1 MHPRTGRLLT
11 KPYEAVLVY
20 AMNVLLLIVVVEF
33 VFGELHSKT
42 HVKRAGLQK
51 QFPSSVMLR
60 GRGGNLA
67 YIYSY
72 WVAAEAI
79 NLNFTARVNDS
90 LYRAL
95 QRSGL
100 KASVLCLSRSL
111 QIVAQK
117 KMVKPLLLKYG
128 KYAGK
133 STITVGLGFLS
144 SSCVSAL
151 LDIIKWR
158 LNLNGLWE

>member
-1 MHPRTGRLLT
+1 MHPRTGRLPT
-11 KPYEAVLVY
+11 KPYEAILVY
-20 AMNVLLLIVVVEF
+20 AMNVLFLITVVEF
-33 VFGELHSKT
+33 VFGEIHSKK
-42 HVKRAGLQK
+42 HLKRAELQK
-51 QFPSSVMLR
+51 RFPSSVML
-60 GRGGNLA
+60 GGNLT
-67 YIYSY
+67 YIFSY

-90 LYRAL
+90 LYTAL

-100 KASVLCLSRSL
+100 KASVLCLSGSL

-133 STITVGLGFLS
+133 STITVGLRFLS
-144 SSCVSAL
+144 SSGVSAL